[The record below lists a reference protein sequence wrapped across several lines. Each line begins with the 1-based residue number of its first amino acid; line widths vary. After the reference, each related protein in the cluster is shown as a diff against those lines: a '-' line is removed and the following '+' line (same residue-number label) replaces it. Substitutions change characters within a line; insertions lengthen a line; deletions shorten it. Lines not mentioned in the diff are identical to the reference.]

1 MTRKDARLPLT
12 LALLGALLA
21 LLPAA
26 AQAQAPSGRMTFT
39 MSGVQGLG
47 RTVTAPQ
54 GRFIRV
60 TGVVTPYVPGQVVT
74 VRAVTS
80 RRTVSLQHLAIRQ
93 VGNHGEWEAA
103 FRATRIGTLVVK
115 AGHAATPGL
124 GRIDVV
130 SRPVSVFLPIA
141 GIGAVGTRVRF
152 LQNRL
157 YALGYS
163 TPRGGRY
170 DFATAQAVLAF
181 RKVNGLGRLYT
192 ANRIVYGYLANGRG
206 GFVPRFPHQP
216 KHVEADLTRQVLALV
231 SRGGRV
237 YRVLTLSSGKPSTPT
252 VLGTF
257 HVYSKTFGTNA
268 KGMVDSNYFVGGYAI
283 HGYHDVPTFPA
294 SHGCLRIPVPLAA
307 FVYRWIAY
315 GDPVDVY
322 YRAHVV
328 RPRVINRTP
337 GP

>member
-1 MTRKDARLPLT
+1 MTRKDARLPLI
-12 LALLGALLA
+12 LALLGTLLA

-26 AQAQAPSGRMTFT
+26 AQAQAPTGRMTIT
-39 MSGVQGLG
+39 LSGVQGLG

-54 GRFIRV
+54 GRFMRA

-93 VGNHGEWEAA
+93 VGNHGEWEAS
-103 FRATRIGTLVVK
+103 FRASRIGTLLVK
-115 AGHAATPGL
+115 AGHAATPEL
-124 GRIDVV
+124 GRIDAV
-130 SRPVSVFLPIA
+130 SRAVNVFLPVA
-141 GIGAVGTRVRF
+141 GIGARGTRVLF

-163 TPRGGRY
+163 TPRGGYY

-181 RKVNGLGRLYT
+181 RKVNGLGRRYT
-192 ANRIVYGYLANGRG
+192 ANRIVYGFLANGRG
-206 GFVPRFPHQP
+206 GFVPRFPRQA

-237 YRVLTLSSGKPSTPT
+237 YRVLTLSSGKASTPT

-257 HVYSKTFGTNA
+257 HVYSKDFGTNSH
-268 KGMVDSNYFVGGYAI
+268 GMVDSNYFVGGYAI
-283 HGYHDVPTFPA
+283 HGYADVPTFPA
-294 SHGCLRIPVPLAA
+294 SHGCLRIPIPLAG
-307 FVYRWIAY
+307 FVFRWIDY

-322 YRAHVV
+322 YRTRVV
-328 RPRVINRTP
+328 RPRVINRHP

>member
-1 MTRKDARLPLT
+1 MTRKDTRPLLV
-12 LALLGALLA
+12 LALLAAVLA

-26 AQAQAPSGRMTFT
+26 AQAQAPAGRMSITLT
-39 MSGVQGLG
+39 GVQGLG
-47 RTVTAPQ
+47 RSLTAPQ
-54 GRFIRV
+54 GRFIRA
-60 TGVVTPYVPGQVVT
+60 TGIVTPYVPGQVVT

-80 RRTVSLQHLAIRQ
+80 RRTVSLQHLPIRQ
-93 VGNHGEWEAA
+93 VGNHGEWQAA
-103 FRATRIGTLVVK
+103 FRATRIGTLQVR
-115 AGHAATPGL
+115 AGHAETPEL
-124 GRIDVV
+124 GRIDAV

-141 GIGAVGTRVRF
+141 GPGAVGTRVLF

-170 DFATAQAVLAF
+170 DFATAQAVLTF

-206 GFVPRFPHQP
+206 GFVPRFPRQP

-237 YRVLTLSSGKPSTPT
+237 YRVLTLSSGKASTPT

-257 HVYSKTFGTNA
+257 HVYSKDFGTNA

-283 HGYHDVPTFPA
+283 HGYPDVPLYPA
-294 SHGCLRIPVPLAA
+294 SHGCLRIPIPLAG
-307 FVYRWIAY
+307 FVYRWIDY

-322 YRAHVV
+322 YRTHVV
-328 RPRVINRTP
+328 RPRVVNRNP